1 MQCFQ
6 HLETSDPRDKINGF
20 RGLHTKGLPLPRPN
34 YQDNSTRQFFEEMEV
49 WLLENTNN
57 LVTLALDLDDC
68 SMKLPSWTPSFSST
82 SYPIEQNYYRH
93 RLRLYMAYVC
103 DLDLEEQLGPGKG
116 FDYRRPGRLCM
127 KGVQID
133 EVASVAPDKLTFLPA
148 ADHINLLK
156 RWFVFAT
163 GREPLSN
170 DDAPFNN
177 DAYCATV
184 LGGHVLDATGSSGW
198 RKASASDY
206 VHWQQAVLESEHG
219 PLTDPY
225 HKLLMAS
232 HVSAALQRRLFKTK
246 RGSIA
251 IGHPNVQPG
260 DVLWVFKNGN
270 AAFVT
275 RKVPGHE
282 QPPNMSEQWYTLQ
295 GHCYHHGLMQ
305 GGFDI
310 AEATIDQ
317 HECILV

>member
-6 HLETSDPRDKINGF
+6 HLEASDPRDKINGF
-20 RGLHTKGLPLPRPN
+20 RGLHTKGLTLPRPN
-34 YQDNSTRQFFEEMEV
+34 YEDDSMGQFFEEMAV

-57 LVTLALDLDDC
+57 LVTLALDLEDDGT
-68 SMKLPSWTPSFSST
+68 KLPSWTPSFSSK
-82 SYPIEQNYYRH
+82 SYPIEQNYYRY
-93 RLRLYMAYVC
+93 RLRLYMAYAC
-103 DLDLEEQLGPGKG
+103 GLNLQGQLGPGKG
-116 FDYRRPGRLCM
+116 FAYRQPGQLCM
-127 KGVQID
+127 KGVRID

-148 ADHINLLK
+148 ADHIGLLK

-170 DDAPFNN
+170 DDAPFDN

-184 LGGHVLDATGSSGW
+184 LGGHVLDPTRSSGW

-206 VHWQQAVLESEHG
+206 VHWQNAVLESANG
-219 PLTDPY
+219 PLTDPF

-232 HVSAALQRRLFKTK
+232 HVSAALQRCLFRTT
-246 RGSIA
+246 RGSLA
-251 IGHPNVQPG
+251 IGHRNVQPG

-275 RKVPGHE
+275 RKIPRPE
-282 QPPNMSEQWYTLQ
+282 QHPNTSEQWYTLQ

-305 GGFDI
+305 GEFDV
-310 AEATIDQ
+310 AEAMDDQ
-317 HECILV
+317 HECVLI